1 LFEVK
6 NRRLSEARFWERAV
20 AVGLVCK
27 GFIVEVVDLGVDK
40 EAGSHDAL
48 LGNCLEGP
56 SDFEGGLRNLSPLFS
71 GWFFDPG
78 TLYAL
83 MRPAACTRRRKD
95 IGLTSMLY

>member
-1 LFEVK
+1 MLPREENRERFSLPAASLSILFEVK

-40 EAGSHDAL
+40 EAGSHEAL
-48 LGNCLEGP
+48 LGSCLEGP

-71 GWFFDPG
+71 GWFFGPG
-78 TLYAL
+78 TL
-83 MRPAACTRRRKD
+83 
-95 IGLTSMLY
+95 